1 MRNYMYI
8 IVIVILV
15 TILSVIFGALWYYHP
30 RKVSFE
36 LILRIP
42 KPNATF
48 DRSDWLSYDYI
59 ANEDQLFFFMV
70 DWYDK
75 FSPNDSLYMSGYE
88 TSCIKNLKK
97 QLDFTKYDY
106 IITYQKQLISLNY
119 SPRLTKRKDG
129 LYFDKRIPL
138 IPTFDNVFTNKVYI
152 YQIKK
157 SRRFRA
163 PGP

>member
-42 KPNATF
+42 KTNATF

-59 ANEDQLFFFMV
+59 ANEDQLFFLWLTGMI
-70 DWYDK
+70 
-75 FSPNDSLYMSGYE
+75 N
-88 TSCIKNLKK
+88 
-97 QLDFTKYDY
+97 
-106 IITYQKQLISLNY
+106 
-119 SPRLTKRKDG
+119 SPRMTVCICQVTKQVVS
-129 LYFDKRIPL
+129 RI
-138 IPTFDNVFTNKVYI
+138 
-152 YQIKK
+152 
-157 SRRFRA
+157 
-163 PGP
+163 